1 MSLLVVLNKLNGHID
16 GHSWCT
22 DCQMA
27 NTRVQ
32 RQQMHERKD
41 KLHIDGNKK
50 GTIWICGRRRR
61 PELDLKQ
68 HKVRKAK

>member
-1 MSLLVVLNKLNGHID
+1 
-16 GHSWCT
+16 
-22 DCQMA
+22 MA

-32 RQQMHERKD
+32 RQQMHERRD